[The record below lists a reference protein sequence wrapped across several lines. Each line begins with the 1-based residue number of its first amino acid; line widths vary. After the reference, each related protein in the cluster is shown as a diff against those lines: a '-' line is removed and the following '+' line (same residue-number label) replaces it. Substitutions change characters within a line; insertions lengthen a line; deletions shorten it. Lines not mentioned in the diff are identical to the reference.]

1 MPTWSDGYVSDIE
14 YLPGFYMDQTPAH
27 LDVACLLRDIEPPVA
42 AGAPFRYCELGCG
55 VGESALAIAASNHRS
70 EVWGFDF
77 NPAHIARGRD
87 LARAG
92 GLRNIHLQEASFEQL
107 AKGEVHDL
115 PAFDYIA
122 LHGVWSWVSPASR
135 SHIVN
140 FIDRH
145 LKPGGLVYVTY
156 NALPGWTAAQP
167 LQKLISTF
175 ASLDHERSDRRVSR
189 AIDMV
194 RRVCDVGVPAFPTAD
209 VERLEKERDQGNLAY
224 LSHEYLNEHWAP
236 CYHRDVAGDLAA
248 AKLEFVGSANLLEN
262 FPDLSLKP
270 EQRALIEDAPLAVR
284 ETLRDY
290 FMTRTFRRDVFV
302 RGARIIPS
310 RRRDQ
315 RLRRQKLML
324 VIPASAA
331 TRNIKIPLGEAALS
345 ERSYEPAFR
354 ALAEGPRSIGELL
367 DLPDAAGST
376 ASPREMIG
384 MLIGSRQ
391 AMTVTNENTDDAIA
405 VARAYNTLHLAACA
419 DNGRAVTALAAP
431 AVGSAVTVTIF
442 EMLAYEAISSGT
454 PDDPKALTE
463 ATWKL
468 LQDRGDRLRH
478 EGEIVESQEESLKIL
493 HDNMQKIVD
502 IALPLWRRL
511 GAI

>member
-14 YLPGFYMDQTPAH
+14 YLPGFYMDQMPSH
-27 LDVACLLRDIEPPVA
+27 LNVACLLRDTEPPVA
-42 AGAPFRYCELGCG
+42 VGEPFRYCELGCG
-55 VGESALAIAASNHRS
+55 VGESALAIAASNHCS

-87 LARAG
+87 LAQAG
-92 GLRNIHLQEASFEQL
+92 GLRNIHLEDASFEQL
-107 AKGEVHDL
+107 VKGEACDP

-122 LHGVWSWVSPASR
+122 LHGVWSWISAENR
-135 SHIVN
+135 SHIVR

-156 NALPGWTAAQP
+156 NALPGWTAMQP
-167 LQKLISTF
+167 LQRLISTL
-175 ASLDHERSDRRVSR
+175 AALDHERSDRRVSK
-189 AIDMV
+189 AIDIV
-194 RRVCDVGVPAFPTAD
+194 RRVCDAGAPALPAAD
-209 VERLEKERDQGNLAY
+209 IERLEKERDKGNLAY

-236 CYHRDVAGDLAA
+236 CYHSDVAGDLAD
-248 AKLEFVGSANLLEN
+248 AKLEFIGSANLLEN

-270 EQRALIEDAPLAVR
+270 EQRALIQDAPHAVR

-290 FMTRTFRRDVFV
+290 FMVRTFRRDVFV
-302 RGARIIPS
+302 RGPRIIPD

-315 RLRRQKLML
+315 RLRQQKLML
-324 VIPASAA
+324 VIPAAA
-331 TRNIKIPLGEAALS
+331 VQRSIKIPLGEAMLS

-354 ALAEGPRSIGELL
+354 ALAEGPQSIGELL
-367 DLPDAAGST
+367 DLADAAGST

-391 AMTVTNENTDDAIA
+391 AMTVTNENTDEAVAIA
-405 VARAYNTLHLAACA
+405 KTYNTHHLADCA

-454 PDDPKALTE
+454 PADPKALTE

-468 LQDRGDRLRH
+468 LQDRGDRLRY
-478 EGEIVESQEESLKIL
+478 EGEIVDNEDESLKIL
-493 HDNMQKIVD
+493 HDNMERIVD